1 VTTAAAWTPA
11 VHVRPAAAGRQLQQQ
26 AQGCVYRFVLLKA
39 AAGVVSVLGLVYYK
53 FKKYKMSK
61 DGVDQRG
68 YVCASQQ

>member
-1 VTTAAAWTPA
+1 
-11 VHVRPAAAGRQLQQQ
+11 
-26 AQGCVYRFVLLKA
+26 LKA